1 MPGYTKDENSLATG
15 IPNRTIG
22 PETGSFGNATKTNAG
37 DTGEGTN
44 QDHEGRPAPAAGIG
58 GSRLTTDD
66 VGEHRSFDDRM
77 NSEVEFPETDIEPVY
92 QQIADGGDHFDHD
105 KRLHEDKK
113 REQKLRKEERIKPD
127 RPLP

>member
-1 MPGYTKDENSLATG
+1 
-15 IPNRTIG
+15 
-22 PETGSFGNATKTNAG
+22 
-37 DTGEGTN
+37 
-44 QDHEGRPAPAAGIG
+44 
-58 GSRLTTDD
+58 
-66 VGEHRSFDDRM
+66 M